1 MVSDRIGFLKPFLSQ
16 PPVAA
21 APELERAP
29 ERAAAPDLADRRT
42 SSPEALPPGMVEQI
56 RIVLEQLG
64 RIHEQASQDGAG
76 LPSSRSGEA
85 LKGALSGLSSLL
97 SAVRPGAATPEVQT
111 LMQKTADAV
120 SRVDASLNRSAEAVS
135 SLLTRLDLREQ
146 RRLEEQSQRYFA
158 ESRAL
163 VAQVQSATAMLLG

>member
-1 MVSDRIGFLKPFLSQ
+1 MVSDRIGFLKPFLSP

-21 APELERAP
+21 APEVDRAP
-29 ERAAAPDLADRRT
+29 ERPAAPDLADRR
-42 SSPEALPPGMVEQI
+42 PQGHDPLPPGMIEQI
-56 RIVLEQLG
+56 RIVLDQLG

-97 SAVRPGAATPEVQT
+97 SAVRPGAASPEVQS
-111 LMQKTADAV
+111 LMQETADTAT
-120 SRVDASLNRSAEAVS
+120 RVNDSLDRSAEAVS
-135 SLLTRLDLREQ
+135 SLLSRMDAREQ
-146 RRLEEQSQRYFA
+146 RRLEDQAQRFFS

-163 VAQVQSATAMLLG
+163 IAQVQSATSMLLG